1 MLTFFEQ
8 YRQRLRHQHG
18 WEIELDCPVCGNHG
32 LPVHSGWTP
41 DSTIHFGTQ
50 PTIFVNVSCPRCGQ
64 DLTQQAGEKLVELFS
79 DVTAPARNRRMIAL
93 LISLLVG
100 LPLLLCAVIWAG
112 VQLGWWGHMAFMDL
126 TGLPLLLPPGIFWFN
141 WQIHGA

>member
-1 MLTFFEQ
+1 MLTFLKQ
-8 YRQRLRHQHG
+8 YNQRLQHQHG
-18 WEIELDCPVCGNHG
+18 WTVELDCPACGNHG
-32 LPVHSGWTP
+32 LPDYAGWTP
-41 DSTIHFGTQ
+41 DSTIHFGIRS
-50 PTIFVNVSCPRCGQ
+50 TIFVNVSCPRCGQ